1 MKLPNIYVVEI
12 NNNQRMVQNFG
23 HNLKNIFKMHALT
36 DKIASISV
44 MGFGLSFN
52 KTNEDYTT
60 QDIENFMTMLTKL
73 NKRVVIFIDEFIQL
87 LQNLKRHNLN
97 FYLVADGLPK
107 MIYDIEHDQ
116 TLTF

>member
-1 MKLPNIYVVEI
+1 
-12 NNNQRMVQNFG
+12 
-23 HNLKNIFKMHALT
+23 
-36 DKIASISV
+36 

-60 QDIENFMTMLTKL
+60 QDIENFMTMLRKL
-73 NKRVVIFIDEFIQL
+73 NKRVVIFIDKFNHKENTREFIQL

-116 TLTF
+116 TLTFPEMSI